1 MPRARRRFRVSQPTL
16 FHPPPPRP
24 PFQTLAPDIQART
37 IRLLARM
44 LRRHADQPLGAGE
57 TREARDE

>member
-1 MPRARRRFRVSQPTL
+1 MPRTRRRFRVSHPTL

-24 PFQTLAPDIQART
+24 PIQTLPPEIQART
-37 IRLLARM
+37 IRLLARL
-44 LRRHADQPLGAGE
+44 LRRHADQPLVADE